1 MLENMLYYIY
11 DKRCGYTTQMNKHE
25 QPLFISHAPT
35 VKRYF
40 TGLCCDE
47 NI

>member
-1 MLENMLYYIY
+1 
-11 DKRCGYTTQMNKHE
+11 MNKHE
-25 QPLFISHAPT
+25 QPLLISHAPT

-47 NI
+47 NIWCIKKRKQNKEI